1 MFRGSWKRAPRPP
14 APWPETP
21 PAPPPVPR
29 ARNQAV
35 SCFQSASR
43 MIAGTRSGGPAG
55 AEAILRHSV
64 GQGHGYACG
73 TRGKCPSL
81 AAFVSD
87 RPHRPV
93 REVSMLSF
101 HIGITQ
107 MLLHLLF
114 STALVLFASLTTPPS
129 HALAQASD
137 VDQPGMIPNP
147 ADEQLDPRF
156 QRQVVFFRSNE
167 PPGTIIVHTSER
179 FLYVVQPG
187 GRALRYGVGVGRA
200 GFQWQGLLKIS
211 RKEEWPDWTP
221 PEEMIERQPYLPRWM
236 AGGPGNPLGAR
247 ALYLG
252 NTVYRIH
259 GTNQPQTIGSAVSSG
274 CFRLVNPDVVDLYDR
289 IPVGTKVVVQ
299 QQPTL

>member
-1 MFRGSWKRAPRPP
+1 
-14 APWPETP
+14 
-21 PAPPPVPR
+21 
-29 ARNQAV
+29 
-35 SCFQSASR
+35 
-43 MIAGTRSGGPAG
+43 
-55 AEAILRHSV
+55 
-64 GQGHGYACG
+64 
-73 TRGKCPSL
+73 
-81 AAFVSD
+81 
-87 RPHRPV
+87 
-93 REVSMLSF
+93 
-101 HIGITQ
+101 
-107 MLLHLLF
+107 MLLRLLY
-114 STALVLFASLTTPPS
+114 STALVLLASLTMPPS
-129 HALAQASD
+129 HAVAQAGD
-137 VDQPGMIPNP
+137 ADQPGMIPNP
-147 ADEQLDPRF
+147 ADEQLDPRL
-156 QRQVVFFRSNE
+156 QRQMVFFRSNE

-187 GRALRYGVGVGRA
+187 GRALRYGIGVGRQ

-289 IPVGTKVVVQ
+289 IPMGTKVVVR